1 MHCLPRLNSQ
11 PMARSSVMTRLGDL
25 LVTQGLLTPS
35 QRDQIVGIQQRCGRP
50 FGVLAEETFGLSSRQ
65 IEAAWVVQFAAM
77 TERVVPLTEDVERL
91 AQRTVNRRQAWQ
103 FRVVPLRHEGGEL
116 VLATTPKNVAR
127 ALRFVERSLACRCVV
142 VLAEESDLIDAL
154 EKWYP
159 MAGARECVN
168 SVA

>member
-1 MHCLPRLNSQ
+1 
-11 PMARSSVMTRLGDL
+11 MTRLGDL
-25 LVTQGLLTPS
+25 LVKQRLLTPA
-35 QRDQIVGIQQRCGRP
+35 QCDQIECMQRRCGRP
-50 FGVLAEETFGLSSRQ
+50 FGALAEQVFGLSARQ

-77 TERVVPLTEDVERL
+77 TERVVPLTESVDRS
-91 AQRTVNRRQAWQ
+91 AQRAVNRRQAWQ
-103 FRVVPLRHEGGEL
+103 FRVVPLRLDGGEL

-142 VLAEESDLIDAL
+142 VLAEESDLLDAL